1 MADFVPPRNLSLG
14 SCATC
19 QSCQCAEI
27 PAEKFS
33 ELIGA
38 VKDKFGDLPVDED
51 AAMFVAE
58 WVAGHYPQGAPAVLS
73 VAFMSRYMDFAL
85 DVLCGNREI

>member
-19 QSCQCAEI
+19 QSCQCEI
-27 PAEKFS
+27 PPDKFS

-58 WVAGHYPQGAPAVLS
+58 WVADSYPQGAPAILS

>member
-1 MADFVPPRNLSLG
+1 MTDFVPPRNLS
-14 SCATC
+14 SCSTC

-27 PAEKFS
+27 PADKFS
-33 ELIGA
+33 ELISA